1 MNRIRKIS
9 GQYQVLV
16 GPSTDY
22 VIGGWMDPF
31 PHQFSVE
38 IYDYLE
44 EAQVRALDLPEMNWS
59 RMVEI
64 HECEFKRIAKEVKAV
79 LDKGGFTY
87 NYYPKLKT
95 PDQVKNK
102 FFDTV
107 LTAQESGQNVQMSE
121 QISDVM
127 TIIITNPWSKNLKE
141 MTKNLKFSKKFEIFN
156 AFIVKNKI
164 IHLQARSRMDTPYEI
179 QLWPNLLYHW
189 KMWEENNYHKLTF
202 KGHQETSLKLFDEAL
217 KKQDMLDDNFR
228 IR

>member
-1 MNRIRKIS
+1 
-9 GQYQVLV
+9 
-16 GPSTDY
+16 
-22 VIGGWMDPF
+22 
-31 PHQFSVE
+31 
-38 IYDYLE
+38 
-44 EAQVRALDLPEMNWS
+44 
-59 RMVEI
+59 MVEI

-95 PDQVKNK
+95 PNQVKNK

-127 TIIITNPWSKNLKE
+127 TIIITNPWSKNLRE
-141 MTKNLKFSKKFEIFN
+141 MTKNLRFSKKFEIFN

-179 QLWPNLLYHW
+179 QLWPDLLYHW